1 MRVRRILLRVA
12 AGLVIVP
19 VGLVTVA
26 VTGVLVGINIS
37 PGQRLIERK
46 IGPLTGGMVEIS
58 GLSGFLPHHL
68 AVSKLLIKDAKGPW
82 IELDNADLRWSPLS
96 LLHLDARITNLSA
109 SRIAVIRKMVS
120 GPETTPAKQTTTS
133 SAPSKLH
140 VRVDLVS
147 LHVGRL
153 EIGPDYTVTPTVF
166 SLDGHA
172 HIHSI
177 APFLDGVTVR
187 TLPVMDVAL
196 ALKRLDQPG
205 NLTLNVQTP
214 TNRIAVG
221 IRFQESA
228 NGFASTIGQLPQL
241 DPVDLHLNLNGPRT
255 ASVLDFGVGAGAIKV
270 SASETMNLLTL
281 VGDLHVKADAPSMTL
296 RPGISW
302 NTIALDTNLHGPLTA
317 PNGQGVLDID
327 ALTAA
332 GAGVGH
338 LHAQFEGVEGGRPE
352 DATGHLTA
360 SLDGLRIPGSQPTLL
375 AAAPLTLDVLAH
387 PLAASVPI
395 VAKLDHPLLHAT
407 ATADLKPAAKGH
419 LDLDLPDLHPLAA
432 MGSTELKGSAGLHAD
447 FAMPVTKQDDLTLK
461 STGTL
466 AITGGQAQALNLI
479 GNGGT
484 FSLDLAKS
492 SANILTLKSFA
503 LDGAALHMLVSSVID
518 MAHGNR
524 MQTKAS
530 VQLPDLAKASPAI
543 LGNTTLTA
551 TADGP
556 TDDLAVKADL
566 NGDFGTRDVAKGPV
580 ALHAEFQHLP
590 SHPDGTLTAKGTLDH
605 APLLLDTALQQDDA
619 GAYHVD
625 LNTLNWNSLSGK
637 GKLRLPKGAKVP
649 LGDLDVSIRNLG
661 DFQHLIGQAISGHL
675 TLGLHTTEAENA
687 PPVVKLGLDGML
699 SMAQAAVQS
708 LKVSGTITNPIDA
721 PEPALVLDLAGM
733 RYQAMTGKAHATIRG
748 PQTAMAI
755 GLNAAFQNVME
766 APANIDTALVLNI
779 PDKTVRLGKLTALA
793 KGESLRLGQPAVVS
807 FGKTMGVDHLLATI
821 APQGVAPATI
831 DVAGTLKPALALTA
845 RLDHITP
852 AIAKPFAPDLS
863 ATGAISLNAKLGG
876 TIAAPT
882 GTVSLTGRDL
892 RMRTGPAASL
902 PAAQILAN
910 VGLAGSSAKV
920 DATFGAGPSVALA
933 VRGTAPLSRTG
944 AIALATT
951 GHIDLSV
958 GNAVLGASGMG
969 VAGKVGINLNVAG
982 TAAQPQATGQVAL
995 ENASF
1000 DHYAQGVHLNH
1011 INGALVAS
1019 GDSIT
1024 INHIVAHAGPGTIA
1038 LDGSVGAFRP
1048 DIPVDIHVTSAK
1060 ARPVSSDLLTATIN
1074 TDLHIH
1080 GQATT
1085 RLDVDGT
1092 VNIPNAT
1099 INIPDSMPASVPQLD
1114 VVRPGQKSAASSG
1127 SGLVIGLG
1135 VDVISPGEFF
1145 VRGHGVFAEMQGR
1158 LRVRGTSAEPSVAG
1172 GFDLKRGNFNLG
1184 GINLNFTNGRVAFN
1198 GSGVNHKL
1206 DPTLDFRADRNA
1218 SGTLA
1223 SLLVTGYASAPKIDF
1238 ASTPSLPRDQVLSIL
1253 LFGTDSHS
1261 LSTTQLAELGAAVVQ
1276 LAGGSAFDPLS
1287 KVRNLLGLDRLAVG
1301 GGSGVDNGG
1310 TSVEAGKYVM
1320 KGVYVGAKQA
1330 TSGSG
1335 TQAQVQIDLTKRLKF
1350 NTTVGTGGQVTGFT
1364 TPENDPGSSIGLSY
1378 GYSY

>member
-1 MRVRRILLRVA
+1 MRVRKVLLRVA

-19 VGLVTVA
+19 AGLVAVA
-26 VTGVLVGINIS
+26 VTGVLIGINLS
-37 PGQRLIERK
+37 AGQRLIERK

-58 GLSGFLPHHL
+58 GLSGFLPQHL
-68 AVSKLLIKDAKGPW
+68 AVTKLLIKDERGPW

-96 LLHLDARITNLSA
+96 LVHLDAKITSLSA
-109 SRIAVIRKMVS
+109 SRVAVLRKMVS
-120 GPETTPAKQTTTS
+120 SPDTTPAQPTPAST
-133 SAPSKLH
+133 APSKLH
-140 VRVDLVS
+140 LRVDLAS

-153 EIGPDYTVTPTVF
+153 EVSPDYTVTPTVF
-166 SLDGHA
+166 SADGHA

-177 APFLDGVTVR
+177 APFLDGVTMR
-187 TLPVMDVAL
+187 TLPVMDIAL
-196 ALKRLDQPG
+196 ALKRLDQPA
-205 NLTLNVQTP
+205 NLALNVQTP
-214 TNRIAVG
+214 RDRIALGV
-221 IRFQESA
+221 RYQEGE
-228 NGFASTIGQLPQL
+228 NGFATTLGQMPQL
-241 DPVDLHLNLNGPRT
+241 DPLDLHLNLNGPRT
-255 ASVLDFGVGAGAIKV
+255 AAVLDFGLGAGPVKAV
-270 SASETMNLLTL
+270 ASGTMNLLSM
-281 VGDLHVKADAPSMTL
+281 VADLHVKAYAPSMTL
-296 RPGISW
+296 RPGIAW
-302 NTIALDTNLHGPLTA
+302 NSIALDTDLHGPLMA

-332 GAGVGH
+332 GAGIGH
-338 LHAQFEGVEGGRPE
+338 LHARFDGVEGARPE
-352 DATGHLTA
+352 DTTAHLA
-360 SLDGLRIPGSQPTLL
+360 AVLDGLRIPGSQPTLL
-375 AAAPLTLDVLAH
+375 ASAPLTLDVLAH
-387 PLAASVPI
+387 PLAASVPV
-395 VAKLDHPLLHAT
+395 VAKLDHPLLHAS
-407 ATADLKPAAKGH
+407 ATADLKPAAKGQ
-419 LDLDLPDLHPLAA
+419 LDLALPDLHPLAA
-432 MGSTELKGSAGLHAD
+432 MGSTDLSGTAGLHAD

-466 AITGGQAQALNLI
+466 AITGGQPQALNLV
-479 GNGGT
+479 GKNGT

-492 SANILTLKSFA
+492 PANILTLKSFA
-503 LDGAALHMLVSSVID
+503 LDGAALHLLVSSVID

-566 NGDFGTRDVAKGPV
+566 SGEFGTKDVAKGPV
-580 ALHAEFQHLP
+580 ALHADVQHLP
-590 SHPDGTLTAKGTLDH
+590 SHPAGVLTAKGTLDH
-605 APLLLDTALQQDDA
+605 APLVLDTAFHQDDA
-619 GAYHVD
+619 GAYHLD
-625 LNTLNWNSLSGK
+625 LNTLDWNSLSGK

-661 DFQHLIGQAISGHL
+661 DFRRLIGQAISGHL
-675 TLGLHTTEAENA
+675 TLGLHTTETEGA

-699 SMAQAAVQS
+699 GMAQAAVQS
-708 LKVSGTITNPIDA
+708 LKVSGTIANPIDA
-721 PEPALVLDLAGM
+721 PEPSLVLDLAGL
-733 RYQAMTGKAHATIRG
+733 RYQAMTGRAHATIKG
-748 PQTAMAI
+748 PQTAMAVA
-755 GLNAAFQNVME
+755 LNAAFQNVMD
-766 APANIDTALVLNI
+766 APANIDTALVLNV
-779 PDKTVRLGKLTALA
+779 PEKTVRLGRLAALV
-793 KGESLRLGQPAVVS
+793 KGESLRLSRPAVVS
-807 FGKTMGVDHLLATI
+807 FGDTMGVDHLVATL
-821 APQGVAPATI
+821 APQGVAPATVDI
-831 DVAGTLKPALALTA
+831 AGTFKPALALTA
-845 RLDHITP
+845 RLDHLTP

-863 ATGAISLNAKLGG
+863 ATGTISLAAKLGG
-876 TIAAPT
+876 TLDAPT
-882 GTVSLTGRDL
+882 GTVSLNGRDL
-892 RMRTGPAASL
+892 RMKTGPAASL

-910 VGLAGSSAKV
+910 LGLAGHSAKV

-933 VRGTAPLSRTG
+933 VHGTAPLSKTG
-944 AIALATT
+944 AITLATT
-951 GHIDLSV
+951 GHVDLSV
-958 GNAVLGASGMG
+958 ANAVLGANGMA
-969 VAGKVGINLNVAG
+969 VAGKIGINLNVAG
-982 TAAQPQATGQVAL
+982 TAAQPRASGQIGL

-1000 DHYAQGVHLNH
+1000 DNYAQGVHLSR

-1019 GDSIT
+1019 GDT
-1024 INHIVAHAGPGTIA
+1024 INVNHIIAHAGPGTIT
-1038 LDGSVGAFRP
+1038 LDGTVGAFRP
-1048 DIPVDIHVTSAK
+1048 DLPVDLHITFDK
-1060 ARPVSSDLLTATIN
+1060 ARPVSSELLTATIN

-1085 RLDVDGT
+1085 RLDVDGK

-1099 INIPDSMPASVPQLD
+1099 VNIPNSMPASVPQLD
-1114 VVRPGQKSAASSG
+1114 VIRPGQKPASGTG
-1127 SGLVIGLG
+1127 SSLVIGLG

-1158 LRVRGTSAEPSVAG
+1158 LRVRGTSAEPLISG

-1223 SLLVTGYASAPKIDF
+1223 SLLVTGYASAPKLDF
-1238 ASTPSLPRDQVLSIL
+1238 VSSPSLPRDQVLSIL
-1253 LFGTDSHS
+1253 LFGTDTHS

-1287 KVRNLLGLDRLAVG
+1287 KVQNLLGLDRLAVG

>member
-19 VGLVTVA
+19 VGLVAVA

-46 IGPLTGGMVEIS
+46 IGPLTGDMVEIS

-68 AVSKLLIKDAKGPW
+68 AVAKLLIKDTKGPW

-96 LLHLDARITNLSA
+96 LLHLDAKITNLSA
-109 SRIAVIRKMVS
+109 SRVAVLRKMVS
-120 GPETTPAKQTTTS
+120 EPEKTPAKPTTTS
-133 SAPSKLH
+133 TAPSKLH
-140 VRVDLVS
+140 LRVDLAS

-153 EIGPDYTVTPTVF
+153 EIGPDYTVTPTAF

-177 APFLDGVTVR
+177 APFLDGVTMK

-205 NLTLNVQTP
+205 SLTLNVQTP
-214 TNRIAVG
+214 KKRIAVG
-221 IRFQESA
+221 IRFQEGD
-228 NGFASTIGQLPQL
+228 NGFATTLGQMPQL
-241 DPVDLHLNLNGPRT
+241 DPLDLHLNLNGPRT
-255 ASVLDFGVGAGAIKV
+255 ASLLDFGLGAGPIKA
-270 SASETMNLLTL
+270 SATGTMNLLTR
-281 VGDLHVKADAPSMTL
+281 VGDLHVKANAPSMTL
-296 RPGISW
+296 RPGIAW
-302 NTIALDTNLHGPLTA
+302 NAIALDTDLHGPLTA

-332 GAGVGH
+332 GAGIGH
-338 LHAQFEGVEGGRPE
+338 LHAQFEGVESDQPN

-387 PLAASVPI
+387 PLAPSAPI
-395 VAKLDHPLLHAT
+395 VAKLDHPLFHGT

-432 MGSTELKGSAGLHAD
+432 MGSTDLKGNAGLHAD
-447 FAMPVTKQDDLTLK
+447 FAMPVTKRDDLTLK

-466 AITGGQAQALNLI
+466 AIIGGQAQAVNLI
-479 GNGGT
+479 GKTGT
-484 FSLDLAKS
+484 FSLDLTKS
-492 SANILTLKSFA
+492 PANVLTLKSFG

-566 NGDFGTRDVAKGPV
+566 NGDFGTKEVAKGPV
-580 ALHAEFQHLP
+580 ELHADFQHLP

-605 APLLLDTALQQDDA
+605 APLVLDTALQQDDA
-619 GAYHVD
+619 DAYHLD
-625 LNTLNWNSLSGK
+625 LNTLGWNSLTGK
-637 GKLRLPKGAKVP
+637 GRLRLPKGAKVP

-661 DFQHLIGQAISGHL
+661 DFQRLIGQAISGHL

-708 LKVSGTITNPIDA
+708 LKVNGTITNPIDA

-733 RYQAMTGKAHATIRG
+733 RYQAMTGKAHATIKG

-755 GLNAAFQNVME
+755 ALNAAFQNVMD
-766 APANIDTALVLNI
+766 APANIDTALVLNA
-779 PDKTVRLGKLTALA
+779 PEKTVRLGQLTALA
-793 KGESLRLGQPAVVS
+793 KGESLRLSRPAVVS
-807 FGKTMGVDHLLATI
+807 FGKTMGVDHLLATV

-831 DVAGTLKPALALTA
+831 DVVGTLKPALALTA

-876 TIAAPT
+876 TLAAPT

-910 VGLAGSSAKV
+910 VGLAASSAKV
-920 DATFGAGPSVALA
+920 DATLGAGPSVALA
-933 VRGTAPLSRTG
+933 VRGTAPLSSTG
-944 AIALATT
+944 AMALATT
-951 GHIDLSV
+951 GHVDLSV

-982 TAAQPQATGQVAL
+982 TAAQPRATGQVTL

-1019 GDSIT
+1019 GDSIAV
-1024 INHIVAHAGPGTIA
+1024 NHIVAHAGPGTIV
-1038 LDGSVGAFRP
+1038 LEGTVGAFRP
-1048 DIPVDIHVTSAK
+1048 DLPVDLHITSEK

-1085 RLDVDGT
+1085 RLDVDGK

-1114 VVRPGQKSAASSG
+1114 VIRPGQKPPSS
-1127 SGLVIGLG
+1127 SSSSLIIGLG

-1158 LRVRGTSAEPSVAG
+1158 LRVRGTSAEPAVSG